1 MPCPSLKYVSA
12 SSCCWRVNSLKP
24 ISKSFQFVSQWTASL
39 QLPVLPSYPSFN
51 QSNRW
56 LAGVGSLAIMWWP
69 LLWATVLQIYGYAIF
84 FHLLNTTYSVLWN
97 VPSSSDYLQFLPR
110 LHLRYHSF
118 RDSESGLLSSSPPF
132 LHLPN
137 EYLYL
142 FISLSISS
150 PLCCLV
156 KDRNCHIHILN
167 SNT

>member
-1 MPCPSLKYVSA
+1 MSVLPLAIEEWTLLSQFPSPFSLSPNELPV
-12 SSCCWRVNSLKP
+12 SSC
-24 ISKSFQFVSQWTASL
+24 QFFHPT
-39 QLPVLPSYPSFN
+39 PVLIKATGGWPE
-51 QSNRW
+51 
-56 LAGVGSLAIMWWP
+56 LAHWP
-69 LLWATVLQIYGYAIF
+69 LCGDLCFGQLSFRFMDMLFSFISWIPHTLFSGMF
-84 FHLLNTTYSVLWN
+84 
-97 VPSSSDYLQFLPR
+97 PPSDYLQFLPR
-110 LHLRYHSF
+110 LHLRYRSF